1 LSCYNETMHV
11 NKLKSFIIL
20 ARPFFLLGGLLLYLI
35 GVSIA
40 ASTGIKF
47 DPLQFVIGLLLVSS
61 IQLMVH
67 LANEYFDREV
77 DRSPDG
83 NKTWFTGGSGVLS
96 TNTFNPEVA
105 LKAALTC
112 GAFSI
117 ILLVVI
123 AFQNPWLALLG
134 VLEIVTAWFYSAPP
148 IRLVSRG
155 LGELVASLILCFFV
169 PFTGIVLQNRSMA
182 IPSLLI
188 QISLPLTLI
197 SMAMLIAFEFPDIQA
212 DTANEKRTLTVRL
225 GIDRAAWLH
234 HGLVV
239 LAFLI
244 MGGYSPSTPEGM
256 AGRLVYF
263 ALPLAAWQI
272 YRVSWQIRHP
282 QSGFPVLTLGAVG
295 LFGLTGF
302 LWLLGFWI

>member
-1 LSCYNETMHV
+1 MQV
-11 NKLKSFIIL
+11 NKLKAFIQL

-40 ASTGIKF
+40 TLSGSTF
-47 DPLQFVIGLLLVSS
+47 DPVQFVIGLLLVSS

-67 LANEYFDREV
+67 LANEYFDREA
-77 DRSPDG
+77 DRSPAG
-83 NKTWFTGGSGVLS
+83 NRTWFTGGSGVLT
-96 TNTFNPEVA
+96 TNTIDPKVA
-105 LKAALTC
+105 LRVALIC
-112 GAFSI
+112 GTVSL

-123 AFQNPWLALLG
+123 AFQSPWLALLG
-134 VLEIVTAWFYSAPP
+134 VLEILAAWFYSAPP
-148 IRLVSRG
+148 VRLISRG
-155 LGELVASLILCFFV
+155 LGELAASMILCFFV
-169 PFTGIVLQNRSMA
+169 PFTGLALQTRSMA
-182 IPSLLI
+182 IPSLLY

-197 SMAMLIAFEFPDIQA
+197 AMAMLIAFEFPDILA
-212 DTANEKRTLTVRL
+212 DTTNKKRTLTVRL
-225 GIDRAAWLH
+225 GIDRVAWLH

-256 AGRLVYF
+256 AGRFVYF
-263 ALPLAAWQI
+263 ALPLAVWQI

-282 QSGFPVLTLGAVG
+282 QAGFHILTLGAVG

-302 LWLLGFWI
+302 LWLLGFWL

>member
-1 LSCYNETMHV
+1 MQA
-11 NKLKSFIIL
+11 NKLRSFVIL

-40 ASTGIKF
+40 TSSGSKF
-47 DPLQFVIGLLLVSS
+47 DPLQFVLGLLLVSS
-61 IQLMVH
+61 IQLMAH

-77 DRSPDG
+77 DRSPEG
-83 NKTWFTGGSGVLS
+83 NRTWFTGGSGVL
-96 TNTFNPEVA
+96 NTKAIDPKVA
-105 LKAALTC
+105 LKAALIC

-117 ILLVVI
+117 ILLIVI
-123 AFQNPWLALLG
+123 AFQNPWLAVLG
-134 VLEIVTAWFYSAPP
+134 VLEMLAAWFYSAPP
-148 IRLVSRG
+148 VRLVSRG
-155 LGELVASLILCFFV
+155 LGELAASLILCFFV
-169 PFTGIVLQNRSMA
+169 PFTGMVLQSRSMA
-182 IPSLLI
+182 IPSLLY

-212 DTANEKRTLTVRL
+212 DTTHKKRTLTVRL

-263 ALPLAAWQI
+263 ALPLSVWRI
-272 YRVSWQIRHP
+272 YRVSWQIRHQ
-282 QSGFPVLTLGAVG
+282 QSGFHILTLGAVG

-302 LWLLGFWI
+302 LWLLGFWL